1 MCGIVGV
8 VDTRLSADAA
18 ARCTRSMADRIV
30 HRGPDD
36 QGHASFPGYSIGM
49 RRLSIIDL
57 AGGHQPITNET
68 GEIQVV
74 CNGEIYNFVEL
85 RENLKSKGHRFTTGS
100 DVEVIVHLYE
110 EYGDDCLKHLRGMFG
125 LAIMDRRNASR
136 ESSGRVLIA
145 RDRLGK
151 KPLFYCEAQG
161 RLLFGSEMKS
171 ILAADPALSAPNY
184 AALGEFF
191 QLGYVHQPNTIYKDI
206 RRLPAA
212 HYAVYENSRLTIRP
226 YWSLNFEPDESVSE
240 SEWCERLDATLA
252 ESVKIRLRSD
262 VPLGVFL
269 SGGLDSSAI
278 VAYASLA
285 GLKPLKTFTIGFDR
299 DEWDESE
306 DAAIVARHYDT
317 EHHLLRLS
325 EADMRDSFEDTLL
338 KILHHCDEPFGDA
351 SALPTYHVSRLARQ
365 HVTVTLSGDGGD
377 ELFAGYSNYRGML
390 FAESYRKYV
399 PYLIGRHLLP
409 STLQAV
415 SRMLPGSL
423 GYKGLRFAK
432 IFRDSALP
440 LEQAFRDKVSI
451 WRAAE
456 LRELLTPDMVQESQ
470 YLGDQFLPTRL
481 SEIMLRPNRDLVS
494 RLTEMDIQS
503 YMLDDILVK
512 VDRMSMAH
520 SLEVR
525 SPLLDHNVAELAAQI
540 PTRMKIRGG
549 KGKHI
554 LREVLR
560 DKLPKQ
566 SIRKG
571 KQGFAVPLRDWFRGS
586 LSAMVNDYLGPGGYL
601 PPEIFRQAKVQQV
614 LHEHRSGTA
623 DHARKIWLLLVFAAW
638 HRLYQGTDSSQ
649 GLISQEAQPCAS

>member
-8 VDTRLSADAA
+8 VDERLDADGA
-18 ARCTRSMADRIV
+18 ARCTRVMSDRII

-36 QGHASFPGYSIGM
+36 QGHVSSPGRSIGM

-57 AGGHQPITNET
+57 SCGHQPIANET
-68 GEIQVV
+68 TDIHVV

-85 RENLKSKGHRFTTGS
+85 RENLKSRGHRFTTGS
-100 DVEVIVHLYE
+100 DTEVIVHLYE
-110 EYGDDCLKHLRGMFG
+110 ECGDDFLKQLRGMFS
-125 LAIMDRRNASR
+125 LAIMDLRRG
-136 ESSGRVLIA
+136 GRVLIA

-151 KPLFYCEAQG
+151 KPLFYSHTEG

-171 ILAADPALSAPNY
+171 ILAVDPELSAPNY

-191 QLGYVHQPNTIYKDI
+191 QLGYIHQPGTIYQNI
-206 RRLPAA
+206 HRLPAA
-212 HYAVYENSRLTIRP
+212 HYAVFENSKLSIQP

-240 SEWCERLDATLA
+240 AEWCERLEATLA

-299 DEWDESE
+299 NEWDESE
-306 DAAIVARHYDT
+306 DAAVVARHYDT

-325 EADMRDSFEDTLL
+325 EADMHDSFEDTLL
-338 KILHHCDEPFGDA
+338 KIMHYCDEPFGDA

-365 HVTVTLSGDGGD
+365 HVTVALSGDGGD

-390 FAESYRKYV
+390 FAESYRRFF
-399 PYLIGRHLLP
+399 PYLIGRYLLP
-409 STLQAV
+409 SSVQAF
-415 SRMLPGSL
+415 SRILPGSL
-423 GYKGLRFAK
+423 GYKGLRIAK

-440 LEQAFRDKVSI
+440 VAQAYRDKVSI

-456 LRELLTPDMVQESQ
+456 LKELLTPDMVQVAQ
-470 YLGDQFLPTRL
+470 YLDDQFLPTRL
-481 SEIMLRPNRDLVS
+481 TNIMLRPGRDLVS

-525 SPLLDHNVAELAAQI
+525 SPLLDHNVAELAAQM
-540 PTRMKIRGG
+540 PTRMKIRNGH
-549 KGKHI
+549 GKHV

-560 DKLPKQ
+560 DKLPKK

-586 LSAMVNDYLGPGGYL
+586 LAAMVNDYLGPGGYL
-601 PPEIFRQAKVQQV
+601 PTEIFSQSKVQQV
-614 LHEHRSGTA
+614 LREHRSGGA

-638 HRLYQGTDSSQ
+638 HRLYQRGDSSMAN
-649 GLISQEAQPCAS
+649 IPARESQPCAS